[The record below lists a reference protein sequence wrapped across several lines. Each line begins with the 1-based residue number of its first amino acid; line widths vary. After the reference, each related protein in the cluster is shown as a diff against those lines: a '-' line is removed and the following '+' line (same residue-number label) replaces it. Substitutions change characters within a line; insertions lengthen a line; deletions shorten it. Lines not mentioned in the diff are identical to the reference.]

1 MKSKTERYVA
11 LIEHEPGTLYGVR
24 FPDLPGCY
32 SSGDS
37 AGDAAENAMEAVR
50 LWAEDAIDAG
60 ETLPEARALDAVL
73 ADADTREAIAAGAI
87 PVLVPLYLASGR
99 TTRANISIDTGELAM
114 IDDAAKSYG
123 LTRSGFLVEAA
134 REKIG
139 MHLAG

>member
-1 MKSKTERYVA
+1 MKTKVERYVA

-32 SSGDS
+32 S
-37 AGDAAENAMEAVR
+37 AGDTADEAAENAMEAAR
-50 LWAEDAIDAG
+50 LWAEDALEAG
-60 ETLPEARALDAVL
+60 ETLPDARPLDAVL
-73 ADADTREAIAAGAI
+73 ADGDIREAIAAGAI

-134 REKIG
+134 KEKMG
-139 MHLAG
+139 VSRAA

>member
-1 MKSKTERYVA
+1 MKSKVERYVA

-24 FPDLPGCY
+24 FPDLSGCY
-32 SSGDS
+32 SSGETADE
-37 AGDAAENAMEAVR
+37 AAENAMEAAR
-50 LWAEDAIDAG
+50 LWAEDALDAG
-60 ETLPEARALDAVL
+60 ETLPEARPLDAVL